1 MNAVFVKLVNMS
13 VAAGWLILAV
23 LVLRLLLKKAPR
35 WITCLLWAMVAV
47 RLVCPISLQSPVSA
61 YQVAA
66 PAAVQ
71 KSGQVEYFHYVYESG
86 DKPSIQLDVDAIR
99 PAEALPAQPQTTPE
113 QSAAAEPVQGQGELS
128 GYGLETPKK
137 YVTATADGAD
147 STIYVG
153 SQTSDGRWYVLT
165 PDGVVR
171 LAAQADGEALSR
183 SIYDMAVLPELPVIT
198 EKNLISLTLTGAEG
212 KQVTFSV
219 DESGVR
225 KSGAQDVTEKTAEL
239 VAELGKLAVTA
250 CVDYD
255 PADGAAAVCGLDVPE
270 AILAVNYVNAHG
282 GDGALTLTV
291 GGSTGDGGRY
301 VTLDGD
307 TTIYRMEET
316 ALAQVLTLAALG
328 LS

>member
-1 MNAVFVKLVNMS
+1 MKRRIRAMALL
-13 VAAGWLILAV
+13 AALT
-23 LVLRLLLKKAPR
+23 LLCGCGKK
-35 WITCLLWAMVAV
+35 
-47 RLVCPISLQSPVSA
+47 
-61 YQVAA
+61 
-66 PAAVQ
+66 
-71 KSGQVEYFHYVYESG
+71 E
-86 DKPSIQLDVDAIR
+86 
-99 PAEALPAQPQTTPE
+99 AQPQQEDMAVNIVPVEGVTALELCDGEVTLRFARTDDTWHWVDDGTFPLD
-113 QSAAAEPVQGQGELS
+113 QDAVAALLALPSSLAAAEPVQGQGELS

-183 SIYDMAVLPELPVIT
+183 SIYDMAVLPELPAIT
-198 EKNLISLTLTGAEG
+198 EENLISLTLTGAEG
-212 KQVTFSV
+212 RQVTFSV

-225 KSGAQDVTEKTAEL
+225 RSGARDVTEKTASL
-239 VAELGKLAVTA
+239 VDELGKLAVTA

-301 VTLDGD
+301 VTLNGD
-307 TTIYRMEET
+307 ATIYRMEET
-316 ALAQVLTLAALG
+316 GLAQVLTLAALG

>member
-1 MNAVFVKLVNMS
+1 MKRRIRAMALL
-13 VAAGWLILAV
+13 AALT
-23 LVLRLLLKKAPR
+23 LLCGCGKK
-35 WITCLLWAMVAV
+35 
-47 RLVCPISLQSPVSA
+47 
-61 YQVAA
+61 
-66 PAAVQ
+66 
-71 KSGQVEYFHYVYESG
+71 E
-86 DKPSIQLDVDAIR
+86 
-99 PAEALPAQPQTTPE
+99 AQPQQEDMAVNIVPVEGVTALELCDGEVTLRFARTDDTWHWVDDGTFPLD
-113 QSAAAEPVQGQGELS
+113 QDAVAALLALPSSLAAAEPVQGQGELS

-153 SQTSDGRWYVLT
+153 SQTSDGHWYVLT

-183 SIYDMAVLPELPVIT
+183 SIYDMAVLPELPAIT
-198 EKNLISLTLTGAEG
+198 EENLISLTLTGAEG

-225 KSGAQDVTEKTAEL
+225 KSGARDVTEKTASL
-239 VAELGKLAVTA
+239 VDELGKLAVTA

-255 PADGAAAVCGLDVPE
+255 PADGAAAVCGLNMPE

-301 VTLDGD
+301 VTLNGD
-307 TTIYRMEET
+307 ATIYRMEET
-316 ALAQVLTLAALG
+316 GLAQVLTLAALG

>member
-1 MNAVFVKLVNMS
+1 MKRRIRAMALL
-13 VAAGWLILAV
+13 AALT
-23 LVLRLLLKKAPR
+23 LLCGCGKK
-35 WITCLLWAMVAV
+35 
-47 RLVCPISLQSPVSA
+47 
-61 YQVAA
+61 
-66 PAAVQ
+66 
-71 KSGQVEYFHYVYESG
+71 E
-86 DKPSIQLDVDAIR
+86 
-99 PAEALPAQPQTTPE
+99 AQPQQEDMAVNIVPVEGVTALELCDGEVTLRFARTDDTWHWVDDGTFPLD
-113 QSAAAEPVQGQGELS
+113 QDAVAALLALPSSLAAAEPVQGQGELS

-183 SIYDMAVLPELPVIT
+183 SIYDMAVLPELPAIT
-198 EKNLISLTLTGAEG
+198 EENLISLTLTGAEG

-225 KSGAQDVTEKTAEL
+225 KSGARDVTEKTASL
-239 VAELGKLAVTA
+239 VDELGKLAVTA

-255 PADGAAAVCGLDVPE
+255 PADGAAAVCGLDMPE

-301 VTLDGD
+301 VTLNGD
-307 TTIYRMEET
+307 ATIYRMEET
-316 ALAQVLTLAALG
+316 GLAQVLTLAALG

>member
-1 MNAVFVKLVNMS
+1 MKRRIQAMALL
-13 VAAGWLILAV
+13 AALT
-23 LVLRLLLKKAPR
+23 LLCGCGKK
-35 WITCLLWAMVAV
+35 
-47 RLVCPISLQSPVSA
+47 
-61 YQVAA
+61 
-66 PAAVQ
+66 
-71 KSGQVEYFHYVYESG
+71 E
-86 DKPSIQLDVDAIR
+86 
-99 PAEALPAQPQTTPE
+99 AQPQQEDMAVNTVPVEGVTALELCDGEVTLRFARTDDTWHWVDDGTFPLD
-113 QSAAAEPVQGQGELS
+113 QDAVAALLALPSSLAAAEPVQGQGELS

-183 SIYDMAVLPELPVIT
+183 SIYDMAVLPELPAIT
-198 EKNLISLTLTGAEG
+198 EENLISLTLTGAEG

-225 KSGAQDVTEKTAEL
+225 RSGARDVTEKTASL
-239 VAELGKLAVTA
+239 VDELGKLAVTA

-301 VTLDGD
+301 VTLNGD
-307 TTIYRMEET
+307 ATIYRMEET
-316 ALAQVLTLAALG
+316 GLAQVLTLAALG

>member
-1 MNAVFVKLVNMS
+1 MKRRIRAMALL
-13 VAAGWLILAV
+13 AALT
-23 LVLRLLLKKAPR
+23 LLCGCGKK
-35 WITCLLWAMVAV
+35 
-47 RLVCPISLQSPVSA
+47 
-61 YQVAA
+61 
-66 PAAVQ
+66 
-71 KSGQVEYFHYVYESG
+71 E
-86 DKPSIQLDVDAIR
+86 
-99 PAEALPAQPQTTPE
+99 AQPQQEDMAVNIVPVEGVTALELCDGEVTLRFARTDDTWHWVDDGTFPLD
-113 QSAAAEPVQGQGELS
+113 QDAVAALLALPSSLAAAEPVQGQGELS

-153 SQTSDGRWYVLT
+153 SQTSDGHWYVLT

-183 SIYDMAVLPELPVIT
+183 SIYDMAVLPELPAIT
-198 EKNLISLTLTGAEG
+198 EENLISLTLTGAEG

-225 KSGAQDVTEKTAEL
+225 KSGARDVTEKTASL
-239 VAELGKLAVTA
+239 VDELGKLAVTA

-301 VTLDGD
+301 VTLNGD
-307 TTIYRMEET
+307 ATIYRMEET
-316 ALAQVLTLAALG
+316 GLAQVLTLAALG

>member
-1 MNAVFVKLVNMS
+1 MKRRIRAMALL
-13 VAAGWLILAV
+13 AALT
-23 LVLRLLLKKAPR
+23 LLCGCGKK
-35 WITCLLWAMVAV
+35 
-47 RLVCPISLQSPVSA
+47 
-61 YQVAA
+61 
-66 PAAVQ
+66 
-71 KSGQVEYFHYVYESG
+71 E
-86 DKPSIQLDVDAIR
+86 
-99 PAEALPAQPQTTPE
+99 AQPQQEDMAVNIVPVEGVTALELCDGEVTLRFARTDDTWHWVDDGTFPLD
-113 QSAAAEPVQGQGELS
+113 QDAVAALLALPSSLAAAEPVQGQGELS

-183 SIYDMAVLPELPVIT
+183 SIYDMAVLPELPAIT
-198 EKNLISLTLTGAEG
+198 EENLISLTLTGAEG

-219 DESGVR
+219 DESGAR
-225 KSGAQDVTEKTAEL
+225 RSGARDVTEKTALL
-239 VAELGKLAVTA
+239 VDELGKLAVTA

-255 PADGAAAVCGLDVPE
+255 PADGAAAVCGLDAPE

-301 VTLDGD
+301 VTLNGD

-316 ALAQVLTLAALG
+316 GLAQVLTLAALG

>member
-1 MNAVFVKLVNMS
+1 MKRRIRAMALL
-13 VAAGWLILAV
+13 AALT
-23 LVLRLLLKKAPR
+23 LLCGCGKK
-35 WITCLLWAMVAV
+35 
-47 RLVCPISLQSPVSA
+47 
-61 YQVAA
+61 
-66 PAAVQ
+66 
-71 KSGQVEYFHYVYESG
+71 E
-86 DKPSIQLDVDAIR
+86 
-99 PAEALPAQPQTTPE
+99 AQPQQEDMAVNIVPVEGVTALELCDGEVTLRFARTDDTWHWVDDGTFPLD
-113 QSAAAEPVQGQGELS
+113 QDAVAALLALPSSLAAAEPVQGQGELS

-198 EKNLISLTLTGAEG
+198 EENLISLTLTGAEG

-270 AILAVNYVNAHG
+270 VILAVNYVNAHG

-301 VTLDGD
+301 VTLNGD
-307 TTIYRMEET
+307 ATIYRMEET
-316 ALAQVLTLAALG
+316 GLAQVLTLAALG

>member
-1 MNAVFVKLVNMS
+1 MKRRIRAMALL
-13 VAAGWLILAV
+13 AALT
-23 LVLRLLLKKAPR
+23 LLCGCGKK
-35 WITCLLWAMVAV
+35 
-47 RLVCPISLQSPVSA
+47 
-61 YQVAA
+61 
-66 PAAVQ
+66 
-71 KSGQVEYFHYVYESG
+71 E
-86 DKPSIQLDVDAIR
+86 
-99 PAEALPAQPQTTPE
+99 AQPQQEDMAVNIVPVEGVTALELCDGEVTLRFARTDDTWHWVDDETFPLD
-113 QSAAAEPVQGQGELS
+113 QDAVAALLALPSSLAAAEPVQGQGELS

-153 SQTSDGRWYVLT
+153 SQTSDGHWYVLT

-183 SIYDMAVLPELPVIT
+183 SIYDMAVLPELPAIT
-198 EKNLISLTLTGAEG
+198 EENLISLTLTGAEG

-225 KSGAQDVTEKTAEL
+225 RSGARDVTEKTALL
-239 VAELGKLAVTA
+239 VDELGKLAVTA

-301 VTLDGD
+301 VTMNGD
-307 TTIYRMEET
+307 ATIYRMEET
-316 ALAQVLTLAALG
+316 GLAQVLTLAALG

>member
-1 MNAVFVKLVNMS
+1 MKRRIRAMALL
-13 VAAGWLILAV
+13 AALT
-23 LVLRLLLKKAPR
+23 LLCGCGKK
-35 WITCLLWAMVAV
+35 
-47 RLVCPISLQSPVSA
+47 
-61 YQVAA
+61 
-66 PAAVQ
+66 
-71 KSGQVEYFHYVYESG
+71 E
-86 DKPSIQLDVDAIR
+86 
-99 PAEALPAQPQTTPE
+99 AQPQQEDMAVNIMPVEGVTALELCDGEVTLRFARTDDTWHWVDDGTFPLD
-113 QSAAAEPVQGQGELS
+113 QDAVAALLALPSSLAAAEPVQGQGELS

-198 EKNLISLTLTGAEG
+198 EENLISLTLTGAEG

-225 KSGAQDVTEKTAEL
+225 RSGARDVTEKTASL
-239 VAELGKLAVTA
+239 VDELGKLAVTA

-301 VTLDGD
+301 VTLNGD
-307 TTIYRMEET
+307 ATIYRMEET
-316 ALAQVLTLAALG
+316 GLAQVLTLAALG

>member
-1 MNAVFVKLVNMS
+1 MKRRIQAMALL
-13 VAAGWLILAV
+13 AALT
-23 LVLRLLLKKAPR
+23 LLCGCGKK
-35 WITCLLWAMVAV
+35 
-47 RLVCPISLQSPVSA
+47 
-61 YQVAA
+61 
-66 PAAVQ
+66 
-71 KSGQVEYFHYVYESG
+71 E
-86 DKPSIQLDVDAIR
+86 
-99 PAEALPAQPQTTPE
+99 AQPQQEDMAVNIVPVEGVTALELCDGEMTLRFARTDDTWHWVDDGTFPLD
-113 QSAAAEPVQGQGELS
+113 QDAVAALLALPSSLAAAEPVQGQGELS

-153 SQTSDGRWYVLT
+153 SQTSDGHWYVLT

-183 SIYDMAVLPELPVIT
+183 SIYDMAVLPELPAIT
-198 EKNLISLTLTGAEG
+198 EENLISLTLTGAEG

-225 KSGAQDVTEKTAEL
+225 RSGARDVTEKTASL
-239 VAELGKLAVTA
+239 VDELGKLAVTA

-301 VTLDGD
+301 VTLNGD
-307 TTIYRMEET
+307 ATIYRMEET
-316 ALAQVLTLAALG
+316 GLAQVLTLAALG

>member
-1 MNAVFVKLVNMS
+1 MKRRIRAMALL
-13 VAAGWLILAV
+13 AALT
-23 LVLRLLLKKAPR
+23 LLCGCGKK
-35 WITCLLWAMVAV
+35 
-47 RLVCPISLQSPVSA
+47 
-61 YQVAA
+61 
-66 PAAVQ
+66 
-71 KSGQVEYFHYVYESG
+71 E
-86 DKPSIQLDVDAIR
+86 
-99 PAEALPAQPQTTPE
+99 AQPQQEDMAVNIVPVEGVTALELCDGEVTLRFARTDDTWHWVDDGTFPLD
-113 QSAAAEPVQGQGELS
+113 QNAVAALLALPSSLAAAEPVQGQGELS

-183 SIYDMAVLPELPVIT
+183 SIYDMAVLPELPAIT
-198 EKNLISLTLTGAEG
+198 EENLISLTLTGAEG

-225 KSGAQDVTEKTAEL
+225 RSGARDVTEKTASL
-239 VAELGKLAVTA
+239 VDELGKLAVTA

-301 VTLDGD
+301 VTLNGD
-307 TTIYRMEET
+307 ATIYRMEET
-316 ALAQVLTLAALG
+316 GLAQVLTLAALG

>member
-1 MNAVFVKLVNMS
+1 MKRRIRAMALL
-13 VAAGWLILAV
+13 AALT
-23 LVLRLLLKKAPR
+23 LLCGCGKK
-35 WITCLLWAMVAV
+35 
-47 RLVCPISLQSPVSA
+47 
-61 YQVAA
+61 
-66 PAAVQ
+66 
-71 KSGQVEYFHYVYESG
+71 E
-86 DKPSIQLDVDAIR
+86 
-99 PAEALPAQPQTTPE
+99 AQPQQEDMAVNIVPVEGVTALELCDGEVTLRFARTDDTWHWVDDGTFPLD
-113 QSAAAEPVQGQGELS
+113 QDAVAALLALPPSLAAAEPVQGQGELS

-183 SIYDMAVLPELPVIT
+183 SIYDMAVLPELPAIT
-198 EKNLISLTLTGAEG
+198 EENLISLTLTGAEG

-225 KSGAQDVTEKTAEL
+225 KSGARDVTEKTASL
-239 VAELGKLAVTA
+239 VDELGKLAVTA

-301 VTLDGD
+301 VTLNGD
-307 TTIYRMEET
+307 ATIYRMEET
-316 ALAQVLTLAALG
+316 GLAQVLTLAALG

>member
-1 MNAVFVKLVNMS
+1 MKRRIQAMALL
-13 VAAGWLILAV
+13 AALT
-23 LVLRLLLKKAPR
+23 LLCGCGKK
-35 WITCLLWAMVAV
+35 
-47 RLVCPISLQSPVSA
+47 
-61 YQVAA
+61 
-66 PAAVQ
+66 
-71 KSGQVEYFHYVYESG
+71 E
-86 DKPSIQLDVDAIR
+86 
-99 PAEALPAQPQTTPE
+99 AQPQQEDMAVNTVPVEGVTALELCDGEVTLRFARTDDTWHWVDDGTFPLD
-113 QSAAAEPVQGQGELS
+113 QDAVAALLALPSSLAAAEPVQGQGELS

-153 SQTSDGRWYVLT
+153 SQTSDGHWYVLT

-183 SIYDMAVLPELPVIT
+183 SIYDMAVLPELPAIT
-198 EKNLISLTLTGAEG
+198 EENLISLTLTGAEG

-225 KSGAQDVTEKTAEL
+225 RSGARDVTEKTASL
-239 VAELGKLAVTA
+239 VDELGKLAVTA

-301 VTLDGD
+301 VTLNGD
-307 TTIYRMEET
+307 ATIYRMEET
-316 ALAQVLTLAALG
+316 GLAQVLTLAALG

>member
-1 MNAVFVKLVNMS
+1 MKRRIRAMALL
-13 VAAGWLILAV
+13 AALT
-23 LVLRLLLKKAPR
+23 LLCGCGKK
-35 WITCLLWAMVAV
+35 
-47 RLVCPISLQSPVSA
+47 
-61 YQVAA
+61 
-66 PAAVQ
+66 
-71 KSGQVEYFHYVYESG
+71 E
-86 DKPSIQLDVDAIR
+86 
-99 PAEALPAQPQTTPE
+99 AQPQQEDMAVNTVPVEGVTALELCDGEVTLRFARTDDTWHWVDDGTFPLD
-113 QSAAAEPVQGQGELS
+113 QDAVAALLALPSSLAAAEPVQGQGELS

-183 SIYDMAVLPELPVIT
+183 SIYDMAVLPELPAIT
-198 EKNLISLTLTGAEG
+198 EENLISLTLTGAEG

-225 KSGAQDVTEKTAEL
+225 RSGARDVTEKTAEL
-239 VAELGKLAVTA
+239 VDELGKLAVTA

-301 VTLDGD
+301 VTLNGD

-316 ALAQVLTLAALG
+316 GLAQVLTLAALG

>member
-1 MNAVFVKLVNMS
+1 MKRRIRAMALL
-13 VAAGWLILAV
+13 AALM
-23 LVLRLLLKKAPR
+23 LLCGCGKK
-35 WITCLLWAMVAV
+35 
-47 RLVCPISLQSPVSA
+47 
-61 YQVAA
+61 
-66 PAAVQ
+66 
-71 KSGQVEYFHYVYESG
+71 E
-86 DKPSIQLDVDAIR
+86 
-99 PAEALPAQPQTTPE
+99 AQPQQEDMAVNIVPVEGVTALELCDGEVTLRFARTDDTWHWVDDGTFPLD
-113 QSAAAEPVQGQGELS
+113 QDAVAALLALPSSLAAAEPVQDQGELS
-128 GYGLETPKK
+128 GYGLETPRR

-153 SQTSDGRWYVLT
+153 SQTSDGHWYVLT

-183 SIYDMAVLPELPVIT
+183 SIYDMAVLPELPAIT
-198 EKNLISLTLTGAEG
+198 EENLISLTLTGAEG

-225 KSGAQDVTEKTAEL
+225 RSGARDVTEKTASL
-239 VAELGKLAVTA
+239 VDELGKLAVTA

-301 VTLDGD
+301 VTLNGD

-316 ALAQVLTLAALG
+316 GLAQVLTLAALG

>member
-1 MNAVFVKLVNMS
+1 MKRRIRAMALL
-13 VAAGWLILAV
+13 AALT
-23 LVLRLLLKKAPR
+23 LLCGCGKK
-35 WITCLLWAMVAV
+35 
-47 RLVCPISLQSPVSA
+47 
-61 YQVAA
+61 
-66 PAAVQ
+66 
-71 KSGQVEYFHYVYESG
+71 E
-86 DKPSIQLDVDAIR
+86 
-99 PAEALPAQPQTTPE
+99 AQPQQEDMAVNIVPVEGVTALELCDGEVTLRFARTDDTWHWVDDGTFPLD
-113 QSAAAEPVQGQGELS
+113 QDAVAALLALPSSLAAAEPVQGQGELS

-171 LAAQADGEALSR
+171 LAAEADGAALSR
-183 SIYDMAVLPELPVIT
+183 SIYDMAVLPELPAIT
-198 EKNLISLTLTGAEG
+198 EENLISLTLTGAEG

-225 KSGAQDVTEKTAEL
+225 RSGARDVTEKTALL
-239 VAELGKLAVTA
+239 VDELGKLAVTA

-301 VTLDGD
+301 VTLNGD

-316 ALAQVLTLAALG
+316 GLAQVLTLAALG

>member
-1 MNAVFVKLVNMS
+1 MKRRIRAMALL
-13 VAAGWLILAV
+13 AALT
-23 LVLRLLLKKAPR
+23 LLCGCGKK
-35 WITCLLWAMVAV
+35 
-47 RLVCPISLQSPVSA
+47 
-61 YQVAA
+61 
-66 PAAVQ
+66 
-71 KSGQVEYFHYVYESG
+71 E
-86 DKPSIQLDVDAIR
+86 
-99 PAEALPAQPQTTPE
+99 AQPQQEDMAVNIVPVEGVTALELCDGEVTLRFARTDDTWHWVDDGTFPLD
-113 QSAAAEPVQGQGELS
+113 QDAAAALLALPSSLAAAEPVQGQGELS

-153 SQTSDGRWYVLT
+153 SQTSDGHWYVLT

-183 SIYDMAVLPELPVIT
+183 SIYDMAVLPELPAIT
-198 EKNLISLTLTGAEG
+198 EENLISLTLTGAEG

-219 DESGVR
+219 DESGAR
-225 KSGAQDVTEKTAEL
+225 KSGARDVTEKTAEL
-239 VAELGKLAVTA
+239 VDELGKLAVTA

-282 GDGALTLTV
+282 GDGALTLTI

-301 VTLDGD
+301 VTLNGD

-316 ALAQVLTLAALG
+316 GLAQVLTLAALG

>member
-1 MNAVFVKLVNMS
+1 MKRRIQAMALL
-13 VAAGWLILAV
+13 AALT
-23 LVLRLLLKKAPR
+23 LLCGCGKK
-35 WITCLLWAMVAV
+35 
-47 RLVCPISLQSPVSA
+47 
-61 YQVAA
+61 
-66 PAAVQ
+66 
-71 KSGQVEYFHYVYESG
+71 E
-86 DKPSIQLDVDAIR
+86 
-99 PAEALPAQPQTTPE
+99 AQPQQEDMAVNTVPVEGVTALELCDGEVTLRFARTDDTWHWVDDGTFPLD
-113 QSAAAEPVQGQGELS
+113 QDAVAALLALPSSLAAAEPVQGQGELS

-153 SQTSDGRWYVLT
+153 SQTSDGHWYVLT

-183 SIYDMAVLPELPVIT
+183 SIYDMAVLPELPAIT
-198 EKNLISLTLTGAEG
+198 EENLISLTLTGAEG

-225 KSGAQDVTEKTAEL
+225 RSGARDVTEKTASL
-239 VAELGKLAVTA
+239 VDELGKLAVTA

-282 GDGALTLTV
+282 GDGALTLTI

-301 VTLDGD
+301 VTLNGD

-316 ALAQVLTLAALG
+316 GLAQVLTLAALG

>member
-1 MNAVFVKLVNMS
+1 MKRRIRAMALL
-13 VAAGWLILAV
+13 AALT
-23 LVLRLLLKKAPR
+23 LLCGCGKK
-35 WITCLLWAMVAV
+35 
-47 RLVCPISLQSPVSA
+47 
-61 YQVAA
+61 
-66 PAAVQ
+66 
-71 KSGQVEYFHYVYESG
+71 E
-86 DKPSIQLDVDAIR
+86 
-99 PAEALPAQPQTTPE
+99 AQPQQEDMAVNIVPVEGVTALELCDGEVTLRFARTDDTWHWVDDGTFPLD
-113 QSAAAEPVQGQGELS
+113 QDAVAALLALPSSLAAAEPVQGQGELS

-137 YVTATADGAD
+137 YVTATADGTD

-153 SQTSDGRWYVLT
+153 SQTSDGHWYVLT

-183 SIYDMAVLPELPVIT
+183 SIYDMAVLPELPAIT
-198 EKNLISLTLTGAEG
+198 EENLISLTLTGAEG

-219 DESGVR
+219 DESGAR
-225 KSGAQDVTEKTAEL
+225 RSGARDVTEKTASL
-239 VAELGKLAVTA
+239 VDELGKLAVTA

-301 VTLDGD
+301 VTLNGD
-307 TTIYRMEET
+307 ATIYRMEET
-316 ALAQVLTLAALG
+316 GLAQVLTLAALG

>member
-1 MNAVFVKLVNMS
+1 MKRRIRAMALLAALTLLCGCGKKETPPQQEDMAVNIVPVEGVTALELCDGEVTLRFARTDDTWHWVDDGTFPLDQDA
-13 VAAGWLILAV
+13 VAA
-23 LVLRLLLKKAPR
+23 LL
-35 WITCLLWAMVAV
+35 
-47 RLVCPISLQSPVSA
+47 
-61 YQVAA
+61 
-66 PAAVQ
+66 
-71 KSGQVEYFHYVYESG
+71 
-86 DKPSIQLDVDAIR
+86 
-99 PAEALPAQPQTTPE
+99 ALP
-113 QSAAAEPVQGQGELS
+113 SSLAAAEPVQDQGELS

-183 SIYDMAVLPELPVIT
+183 SIYDMAVLPELPAIT
-198 EKNLISLTLTGAEG
+198 EENLISLTLTGAEG

-225 KSGAQDVTEKTAEL
+225 RSGARDVTEKTASL
-239 VAELGKLAVTA
+239 VDELGKLAVTA

-301 VTLDGD
+301 VTLNGD
-307 TTIYRMEET
+307 ATIYRMEEMG
-316 ALAQVLTLAALG
+316 LAQVLTLAALG

>member
-1 MNAVFVKLVNMS
+1 MKRRIQAMALL
-13 VAAGWLILAV
+13 AALT
-23 LVLRLLLKKAPR
+23 LLCGCGKK
-35 WITCLLWAMVAV
+35 
-47 RLVCPISLQSPVSA
+47 
-61 YQVAA
+61 
-66 PAAVQ
+66 
-71 KSGQVEYFHYVYESG
+71 E
-86 DKPSIQLDVDAIR
+86 
-99 PAEALPAQPQTTPE
+99 AQPQQEDMAVNIVPVEGVTALELCDGEVTLRFARTDDAWHWVDDGTFPLD
-113 QSAAAEPVQGQGELS
+113 QNAAAALLALPSSLAAAEPVQGQGELS

-153 SQTSDGRWYVLT
+153 SQAADGRWYVLT
-165 PDGVVR
+165 QDGVVR
-171 LAAQADGEALSR
+171 LAAEEYGAALSR
-183 SIYDMAVLPELPVIT
+183 SIYSMAVLPELPAIT
-198 EKNLISLTLTGAEG
+198 EENLISLTLTGAEG
-212 KQVTFSV
+212 RQVTFSV
-219 DESGVR
+219 DESGAR
-225 KSGAQDVTEKTAEL
+225 KSGARDVTEATASL
-239 VAELGKLAVTA
+239 VDELGKLAVTA

-301 VTLDGD
+301 VTLNGD

-316 ALAQVLTLAALG
+316 GLAQVLTLAALG

>member
-1 MNAVFVKLVNMS
+1 MKRRIRAMALLAALTLLCGCGKKETQPQQEDMAVNIVPVEGVTALELCDGEVTLRFARTDDTWHWVDDGTFPLDQDA
-13 VAAGWLILAV
+13 VAA
-23 LVLRLLLKKAPR
+23 LL
-35 WITCLLWAMVAV
+35 
-47 RLVCPISLQSPVSA
+47 
-61 YQVAA
+61 
-66 PAAVQ
+66 
-71 KSGQVEYFHYVYESG
+71 
-86 DKPSIQLDVDAIR
+86 
-99 PAEALPAQPQTTPE
+99 ALP
-113 QSAAAEPVQGQGELS
+113 SSLAAAEPVQGQGELS

-153 SQTSDGRWYVLT
+153 SRTSDGRWYVLT

-183 SIYDMAVLPELPVIT
+183 SIYDMAVLPELPAIT
-198 EKNLISLTLTGAEG
+198 EENLISLTLTGAEG

-225 KSGAQDVTEKTAEL
+225 RSGARDVTEKTASL
-239 VAELGKLAVTA
+239 VDELGKLAVTA

-301 VTLDGD
+301 VTLNGD
-307 TTIYRMEET
+307 ATIYRMEET
-316 ALAQVLTLAALG
+316 GLAQVLTLAALG

>member
-1 MNAVFVKLVNMS
+1 MKRRIRAMALL
-13 VAAGWLILAV
+13 AALT
-23 LVLRLLLKKAPR
+23 LLCGCGKK
-35 WITCLLWAMVAV
+35 
-47 RLVCPISLQSPVSA
+47 
-61 YQVAA
+61 
-66 PAAVQ
+66 
-71 KSGQVEYFHYVYESG
+71 E
-86 DKPSIQLDVDAIR
+86 
-99 PAEALPAQPQTTPE
+99 AQPQQEDMAVNIVPVEGVTALELCDGEVTLRFARTDDTWHWVDDGTFPLD
-113 QSAAAEPVQGQGELS
+113 QDAVAALLALPSSLAAAEPVQGQGELS

-183 SIYDMAVLPELPVIT
+183 SIYDMAVLPELPAIT
-198 EKNLISLTLTGAEG
+198 EENLISLTLTGAEG

-225 KSGAQDVTEKTAEL
+225 RSGARDVTEKTASL
-239 VAELGKLAVTA
+239 VDELGKLAVTA

-255 PADGAAAVCGLDVPE
+255 PADGAAAVCGLDMPE

-301 VTLDGD
+301 VTLNGD
-307 TTIYRMEET
+307 ATIYRMEET
-316 ALAQVLTLAALG
+316 GLAQVLTLAALG

>member
-1 MNAVFVKLVNMS
+1 MKRRIRAMALL
-13 VAAGWLILAV
+13 AALT
-23 LVLRLLLKKAPR
+23 LLCGCGKK
-35 WITCLLWAMVAV
+35 
-47 RLVCPISLQSPVSA
+47 
-61 YQVAA
+61 
-66 PAAVQ
+66 
-71 KSGQVEYFHYVYESG
+71 E
-86 DKPSIQLDVDAIR
+86 
-99 PAEALPAQPQTTPE
+99 AQPQQEDMAVNIVPVEGVTALELCDGEVTLRFARTDDTWHWVDDGTFPLD
-113 QSAAAEPVQGQGELS
+113 QDAVAALLALPSSLAAAEPVQGRGELS

-183 SIYDMAVLPELPVIT
+183 SIYDMAVLPELPAIT
-198 EKNLISLTLTGAEG
+198 EENLISLTLTGAEG

-225 KSGAQDVTEKTAEL
+225 RSGARDVTEKTASL
-239 VAELGKLAVTA
+239 VDELGKLAVTA

-301 VTLDGD
+301 VTLNGD
-307 TTIYRMEET
+307 ATIYRMEET
-316 ALAQVLTLAALG
+316 GLAQVLTLAALG

>member
-1 MNAVFVKLVNMS
+1 MKRRIRAMALL
-13 VAAGWLILAV
+13 AALT
-23 LVLRLLLKKAPR
+23 LLCGCGKK
-35 WITCLLWAMVAV
+35 
-47 RLVCPISLQSPVSA
+47 
-61 YQVAA
+61 
-66 PAAVQ
+66 
-71 KSGQVEYFHYVYESG
+71 E
-86 DKPSIQLDVDAIR
+86 
-99 PAEALPAQPQTTPE
+99 AQPQQEDMAVNIVPVEGVTALELCDGEVTLRFARTDDTWHWVDDGTFPLD
-113 QSAAAEPVQGQGELS
+113 QDAVAALLALPSSLAAAEPVQGQGELS
-128 GYGLETPKK
+128 GYGLEAPKK

-183 SIYDMAVLPELPVIT
+183 SIYDMAVLPELPAIT
-198 EKNLISLTLTGAEG
+198 EENLISLTLTGAEG

-301 VTLDGD
+301 VTLNGD
-307 TTIYRMEET
+307 ATIYRMEET
-316 ALAQVLTLAALG
+316 GLAQVLTLAALG

>member
-1 MNAVFVKLVNMS
+1 MKRRIRAMALL
-13 VAAGWLILAV
+13 AALT
-23 LVLRLLLKKAPR
+23 LLCGCGKK
-35 WITCLLWAMVAV
+35 
-47 RLVCPISLQSPVSA
+47 
-61 YQVAA
+61 
-66 PAAVQ
+66 
-71 KSGQVEYFHYVYESG
+71 E
-86 DKPSIQLDVDAIR
+86 
-99 PAEALPAQPQTTPE
+99 AQPQQEDMAVNIVPVEGVTALELCDGEVTLRFARTDDTWHWVDDGTFPLD
-113 QSAAAEPVQGQGELS
+113 QDAVAALLALPSSLAAAEPVQGQRELS

-183 SIYDMAVLPELPVIT
+183 SIYDMAVLPELPAIT
-198 EKNLISLTLTGAEG
+198 EENLISLTLTGAEG

-225 KSGAQDVTEKTAEL
+225 RSGARDVTEKTASL
-239 VAELGKLAVTA
+239 VDELGKLAVTA

-301 VTLDGD
+301 VTLNGD
-307 TTIYRMEET
+307 ATIYRMEET
-316 ALAQVLTLAALG
+316 GLAQVLTLAALG

>member
-1 MNAVFVKLVNMS
+1 MKRRIRTMALL
-13 VAAGWLILAV
+13 AALT
-23 LVLRLLLKKAPR
+23 LLCGCGKK
-35 WITCLLWAMVAV
+35 
-47 RLVCPISLQSPVSA
+47 
-61 YQVAA
+61 
-66 PAAVQ
+66 
-71 KSGQVEYFHYVYESG
+71 E
-86 DKPSIQLDVDAIR
+86 
-99 PAEALPAQPQTTPE
+99 AQPQQEDMAVNIVPVEGVTALELCDGEVTLRFARTDDTWHWVDDGTFPLD
-113 QSAAAEPVQGQGELS
+113 QDAVAALLALPSSLAAAEPVQGQGELS

-183 SIYDMAVLPELPVIT
+183 SIYDMAVLPELPAIT
-198 EKNLISLTLTGAEG
+198 EENLISLTLTGAEG

-225 KSGAQDVTEKTAEL
+225 RSGARDVTEKTASL
-239 VAELGKLAVTA
+239 VDELGKLAVTA

-301 VTLDGD
+301 VTLNGD
-307 TTIYRMEET
+307 ATIYRMEET
-316 ALAQVLTLAALG
+316 GLAQVLTLAALG

>member
-1 MNAVFVKLVNMS
+1 MKRRIRAMALL
-13 VAAGWLILAV
+13 AALT
-23 LVLRLLLKKAPR
+23 LLCGCGKK
-35 WITCLLWAMVAV
+35 
-47 RLVCPISLQSPVSA
+47 
-61 YQVAA
+61 
-66 PAAVQ
+66 
-71 KSGQVEYFHYVYESG
+71 E
-86 DKPSIQLDVDAIR
+86 
-99 PAEALPAQPQTTPE
+99 AQPQQEDMAVNIVPVEGVTALELCDGEVTLRFARTDDTWHWVDDGTFPLD
-113 QSAAAEPVQGQGELS
+113 QDAVAALLALPSSLAAAEPVQGQGELS

-153 SQTSDGRWYVLT
+153 SQTADGHWYVLT

-183 SIYDMAVLPELPVIT
+183 SIYDMAVLPELPAIT
-198 EKNLISLTLTGAEG
+198 EENLISLTLTGAEG
-212 KQVTFSV
+212 RQVTFSV

-225 KSGAQDVTEKTAEL
+225 RSGARDVTEKTASL
-239 VAELGKLAVTA
+239 VDELGKLAVTA

-301 VTLDGD
+301 VTLNGD
-307 TTIYRMEET
+307 ATIYRMEET
-316 ALAQVLTLAALG
+316 GLAQVLTLAALG

>member
-1 MNAVFVKLVNMS
+1 MKRRIRAMALL
-13 VAAGWLILAV
+13 AALT
-23 LVLRLLLKKAPR
+23 LLCGCGKK
-35 WITCLLWAMVAV
+35 
-47 RLVCPISLQSPVSA
+47 
-61 YQVAA
+61 
-66 PAAVQ
+66 
-71 KSGQVEYFHYVYESG
+71 E
-86 DKPSIQLDVDAIR
+86 
-99 PAEALPAQPQTTPE
+99 AQPQQEDMAVNIVPVEGVTALELCDGEVTLRFARTDDTWHWVDDGTFPLD
-113 QSAAAEPVQGQGELS
+113 QDAVAALLALPSSLAAAEPVQGQGELS

-183 SIYDMAVLPELPVIT
+183 SIYDMAVLPELPAIT
-198 EKNLISLTLTGAEG
+198 EENLISLTLTGAEG

-219 DESGVR
+219 DESGAR
-225 KSGAQDVTEKTAEL
+225 RSGARDVTEKTASL
-239 VAELGKLAVTA
+239 VDELGKLAVTA

-255 PADGAAAVCGLDVPE
+255 PADGAAAVCGLDAPE

-301 VTLDGD
+301 VTLNGD
-307 TTIYRMEET
+307 ATIYRMEET
-316 ALAQVLTLAALG
+316 GLAQILTLAALG

>member
-1 MNAVFVKLVNMS
+1 MKRRIRAMALL
-13 VAAGWLILAV
+13 AALT
-23 LVLRLLLKKAPR
+23 LLCGCGKK
-35 WITCLLWAMVAV
+35 
-47 RLVCPISLQSPVSA
+47 
-61 YQVAA
+61 
-66 PAAVQ
+66 
-71 KSGQVEYFHYVYESG
+71 E
-86 DKPSIQLDVDAIR
+86 
-99 PAEALPAQPQTTPE
+99 AQPQQEDMAVNIVPVEGVTALELCDGEVTLRFARTDDAWHWVDDGTFPLD
-113 QSAAAEPVQGQGELS
+113 QDAVAALLALPSSLAAAEPVQDQGELS
-128 GYGLETPKK
+128 GYGLETPRR

-153 SQTSDGRWYVLT
+153 SQTSDGHWYVLT

-183 SIYDMAVLPELPVIT
+183 SIYDMAVLPELPAIT
-198 EKNLISLTLTGAEG
+198 EENLISLTLTGAEG

-225 KSGAQDVTEKTAEL
+225 RSGARDVTEKTASL
-239 VAELGKLAVTA
+239 VDELGKLAVTA

-301 VTLDGD
+301 VTLNGD
-307 TTIYRMEET
+307 ATIYRMEET
-316 ALAQVLTLAALG
+316 GLAQVLTLAALG

>member
-1 MNAVFVKLVNMS
+1 M
-13 VAAGWLILAV
+13 
-23 LVLRLLLKKAPR
+23 
-35 WITCLLWAMVAV
+35 
-47 RLVCPISLQSPVSA
+47 
-61 YQVAA
+61 
-66 PAAVQ
+66 
-71 KSGQVEYFHYVYESG
+71 
-86 DKPSIQLDVDAIR
+86 
-99 PAEALPAQPQTTPE
+99 
-113 QSAAAEPVQGQGELS
+113 
-128 GYGLETPKK
+128 
-137 YVTATADGAD
+137 TATADGAD

-183 SIYDMAVLPELPVIT
+183 SIYDMAVLPELPAIT
-198 EKNLISLTLTGAEG
+198 EENLISLTLTGAEG

-225 KSGAQDVTEKTAEL
+225 RSGARDVTEKTASL
-239 VAELGKLAVTA
+239 VDELGKLAVTA

-255 PADGAAAVCGLDVPE
+255 PADGAAAVCGLDMPE

-301 VTLDGD
+301 VTLNGD
-307 TTIYRMEET
+307 ATIYRMEET
-316 ALAQVLTLAALG
+316 GLAQVLTLAALG

>member
-1 MNAVFVKLVNMS
+1 MKRRIRAMALL
-13 VAAGWLILAV
+13 AALT
-23 LVLRLLLKKAPR
+23 LLCGCGKK
-35 WITCLLWAMVAV
+35 
-47 RLVCPISLQSPVSA
+47 
-61 YQVAA
+61 
-66 PAAVQ
+66 
-71 KSGQVEYFHYVYESG
+71 E
-86 DKPSIQLDVDAIR
+86 
-99 PAEALPAQPQTTPE
+99 AQPQQEDMAVNIVPVEGVTALELCDGEVTLRFARTDDTWHWVDDGTFPLD
-113 QSAAAEPVQGQGELS
+113 QQAVAALLALPSSLAAAEPVQGQGELS

-183 SIYDMAVLPELPVIT
+183 SIYDMAVLPELPAIT
-198 EKNLISLTLTGAEG
+198 EENLISLTLTGAEG

-225 KSGAQDVTEKTAEL
+225 RSGARDVTEKTALL
-239 VAELGKLAVTA
+239 VDELGKLAVTA

-301 VTLDGD
+301 VTLNGD

-316 ALAQVLTLAALG
+316 GLAQVLTLAALG

>member
-1 MNAVFVKLVNMS
+1 MKRRIRAMALL
-13 VAAGWLILAV
+13 AALT
-23 LVLRLLLKKAPR
+23 LLCGCGKK
-35 WITCLLWAMVAV
+35 
-47 RLVCPISLQSPVSA
+47 
-61 YQVAA
+61 
-66 PAAVQ
+66 
-71 KSGQVEYFHYVYESG
+71 E
-86 DKPSIQLDVDAIR
+86 
-99 PAEALPAQPQTTPE
+99 AQPQQEDMAVNIVPVEGVTALELCDGEVTLRFARTDDTWHWVDDGTFPLD
-113 QSAAAEPVQGQGELS
+113 QDAVAALLALPSSLAAAEPVQGQGELS

-183 SIYDMAVLPELPVIT
+183 SIYDMAVLPELSAIT
-198 EKNLISLTLTGAEG
+198 EENLISLTLTGAEG

-219 DESGVR
+219 DESGAR
-225 KSGAQDVTEKTAEL
+225 RSGARDVTEKTASL
-239 VAELGKLAVTA
+239 VDELGKLAVTA

-301 VTLDGD
+301 VTLNGD
-307 TTIYRMEET
+307 ATIYRMEEMG
-316 ALAQVLTLAALG
+316 LAQVLTLAALG

>member
-1 MNAVFVKLVNMS
+1 MKRRIRAMALL
-13 VAAGWLILAV
+13 AALT
-23 LVLRLLLKKAPR
+23 LLCGCGKK
-35 WITCLLWAMVAV
+35 
-47 RLVCPISLQSPVSA
+47 
-61 YQVAA
+61 
-66 PAAVQ
+66 
-71 KSGQVEYFHYVYESG
+71 E
-86 DKPSIQLDVDAIR
+86 
-99 PAEALPAQPQTTPE
+99 AQPQQEDMAVNIVPVEGVTALELCDGEVTLRFARTDDTWHWVDDGTFPLD
-113 QSAAAEPVQGQGELS
+113 QDAVAALLALPSSLAAAEPVQGQGELS

-137 YVTATADGAD
+137 YVTATADGVD

-171 LAAQADGEALSR
+171 LAAEADGAALSR
-183 SIYDMAVLPELPVIT
+183 SIYDMAVLPELPAIT
-198 EKNLISLTLTGAEG
+198 EENLISLTLTGAEG

-225 KSGAQDVTEKTAEL
+225 RSGARDVTEKTASL
-239 VAELGKLAVTA
+239 VDELGKLAVTA

-291 GGSTGDGGRY
+291 GGSTGNGGRY
-301 VTLDGD
+301 VTLNGD

-316 ALAQVLTLAALG
+316 GLAQVLTLAALG

>member
-1 MNAVFVKLVNMS
+1 MKRRIRAMALL
-13 VAAGWLILAV
+13 AALT
-23 LVLRLLLKKAPR
+23 LLCGCGKK
-35 WITCLLWAMVAV
+35 
-47 RLVCPISLQSPVSA
+47 
-61 YQVAA
+61 
-66 PAAVQ
+66 
-71 KSGQVEYFHYVYESG
+71 E
-86 DKPSIQLDVDAIR
+86 
-99 PAEALPAQPQTTPE
+99 AQPQQEDMAVNIVPVEGVTALELCDGEVTLRFARTDDTWHWVDDGTFPLD
-113 QSAAAEPVQGQGELS
+113 QQAVAALLALPSSLAAAEPVQGQGELS

-153 SQTSDGRWYVLT
+153 SQTSDGHWYVLT

-171 LAAQADGEALSR
+171 LAAQADGAALSR
-183 SIYDMAVLPELPVIT
+183 SIYDMAVLPELPAIT
-198 EKNLISLTLTGAEG
+198 EENLISLTLTGAEG

-219 DESGVR
+219 DESGAR
-225 KSGAQDVTEKTAEL
+225 RSGARDVTEKTALL
-239 VAELGKLAVTA
+239 VDELGKLAVTA

-255 PADGAAAVCGLDVPE
+255 PADGAAAVCGLGVPE

-301 VTLDGD
+301 VTLNGD

-316 ALAQVLTLAALG
+316 GLAQVLTLAALG

>member
-1 MNAVFVKLVNMS
+1 MKRRIRAMALL
-13 VAAGWLILAV
+13 AALT
-23 LVLRLLLKKAPR
+23 LLCGCGKK
-35 WITCLLWAMVAV
+35 
-47 RLVCPISLQSPVSA
+47 
-61 YQVAA
+61 
-66 PAAVQ
+66 
-71 KSGQVEYFHYVYESG
+71 E
-86 DKPSIQLDVDAIR
+86 
-99 PAEALPAQPQTTPE
+99 AQPQQEDMAVNIVPVEGVTALELCDGEVTLRFARTDDTWHWVDDGTFPLD
-113 QSAAAEPVQGQGELS
+113 QDAVAALLALPLSLAAAEPVQGQGELS

-183 SIYDMAVLPELPVIT
+183 SIYDMAVLPELPAIT
-198 EKNLISLTLTGAEG
+198 EENLISLTLTGAEG

-225 KSGAQDVTEKTAEL
+225 RSGARDVTEKTASL
-239 VAELGKLAVTA
+239 VDELGKLAVTA

-301 VTLDGD
+301 VTLNGD
-307 TTIYRMEET
+307 ATIYRMEET
-316 ALAQVLTLAALG
+316 GLAQVLTLAALG

>member
-1 MNAVFVKLVNMS
+1 MKRRIRAMALL
-13 VAAGWLILAV
+13 AALT
-23 LVLRLLLKKAPR
+23 LLCGCGKK
-35 WITCLLWAMVAV
+35 
-47 RLVCPISLQSPVSA
+47 
-61 YQVAA
+61 
-66 PAAVQ
+66 
-71 KSGQVEYFHYVYESG
+71 E
-86 DKPSIQLDVDAIR
+86 
-99 PAEALPAQPQTTPE
+99 AQPQQEDMAVNIVPVEGVTALELCDGEVTLRFARTDDTWHWVDDGTFPLD
-113 QSAAAEPVQGQGELS
+113 QDAVAALLALPSSLAAAEPVQGQGELS

-183 SIYDMAVLPELPVIT
+183 SIYDMAVLPELPAIT
-198 EKNLISLTLTGAEG
+198 EENLISLTLTGAEG

-225 KSGAQDVTEKTAEL
+225 RAGARDVTEKTASL
-239 VAELGKLAVTA
+239 VDELGKLAVTA

-301 VTLDGD
+301 VTLNGD
-307 TTIYRMEET
+307 ATIYRMEEMG
-316 ALAQVLTLAALG
+316 LAQVLTLAALG

>member
-1 MNAVFVKLVNMS
+1 MKRRIRAMALL
-13 VAAGWLILAV
+13 AALT
-23 LVLRLLLKKAPR
+23 LLCGCGKK
-35 WITCLLWAMVAV
+35 
-47 RLVCPISLQSPVSA
+47 
-61 YQVAA
+61 
-66 PAAVQ
+66 
-71 KSGQVEYFHYVYESG
+71 E
-86 DKPSIQLDVDAIR
+86 
-99 PAEALPAQPQTTPE
+99 AQPQQEDMAVNIVPVEGVTALELCDGEVTLRFARTDDTWHWVDDGTFPLD
-113 QSAAAEPVQGQGELS
+113 QDAVAALLALPSSLAAAEPVQGQGELS

-153 SQTSDGRWYVLT
+153 SQTSDGHWYVLT

-183 SIYDMAVLPELPVIT
+183 SIYDMAVLPELPAIT
-198 EKNLISLTLTGAEG
+198 EENLISLTLTGAEG

-219 DESGVR
+219 DESGAR
-225 KSGAQDVTEKTAEL
+225 KSGARDVTEKTAEL
-239 VAELGKLAVTA
+239 VDELGKLAVTA

-282 GDGALTLTV
+282 GDGALTLTI

-301 VTLDGD
+301 VTLNGD

-316 ALAQVLTLAALG
+316 GLAQVLTLAALG

>member
-1 MNAVFVKLVNMS
+1 MKRRIRAMALL
-13 VAAGWLILAV
+13 AALT
-23 LVLRLLLKKAPR
+23 LLCGCGKK
-35 WITCLLWAMVAV
+35 
-47 RLVCPISLQSPVSA
+47 
-61 YQVAA
+61 
-66 PAAVQ
+66 
-71 KSGQVEYFHYVYESG
+71 E
-86 DKPSIQLDVDAIR
+86 
-99 PAEALPAQPQTTPE
+99 AQPQQEDMAVNIVPVEGVTALELCDGEVTLRFARTDDTWHWVDDGTFPLD
-113 QSAAAEPVQGQGELS
+113 QDAVAVLLALPSSLAAAEPVQGQGELS

-183 SIYDMAVLPELPVIT
+183 SIYDMAVLPELPAIT
-198 EKNLISLTLTGAEG
+198 EENLISLTLTGAEG

-225 KSGAQDVTEKTAEL
+225 RSGARDVTEKTASL
-239 VAELGKLAVTA
+239 VDELGKLAVTA

-307 TTIYRMEET
+307 ATIYRIEET
-316 ALAQVLTLAALG
+316 GLAQVLTLAALG